1 MANPIFKVP
10 TTFRYP
16 RYIMVKSKTPT
27 PFSKY
32 QLHSDTQ
39 DISWSSP
46 KSQPHF
52 QSTSYIQIPKIYYGQ
67 VQKANPI
74 FKVPSTFRYPRYIM
88 VKSKRPTPFSKYQLH
103 SDTQDISWS
112 SPKRPTPF
120 SKYQLHSDTQD
131 ISWSSPKSQPHFQST
146 SYIQIPKIYYG
157 QVQKANPIFKVPA
170 TFRYPRYIIVKSNL
184 IFKVP
189 ATFRYPRYFMVKSK
203 MSHHFQ
209 TIESFS
215 SMPPRSEVMEDCEGV
230 PLRRDDLRCFLCFLR
245 PSF

>member
-1 MANPIFKVP
+1 
-10 TTFRYP
+10 
-16 RYIMVKSKTPT
+16 MVKSKKPT
-27 PFSKY
+27 SFSKY
-32 QLHSDTQ
+32 QLHSNTQ
-39 DISWSSP
+39 DILWSSP
-46 KSQPHF
+46 KGQPHF
-52 QSTSYIQIPKIYYGQ
+52 QSTIYIQIPKIYYGQ

-74 FKVPSTFRYPRYIM
+74 FKVPATFRYPRYIM
-88 VKSKRPTPFSKYQLH
+88 VKSKK
-103 SDTQDISWS
+103 
-112 SPKRPTPF
+112 PTPF